1 MWHRSARLSFLMLA
15 CGAST
20 TLAGELPAIKTNA
33 ANHVPACATPERLM
47 AFAGSRNPKLD
58 ARFASVAEAYK
69 IAGERLNIR
78 WDYAFYQMM
87 VETGSLAFAGDNGAP
102 SVVRASQNNFAKL
115 GSAGDERRGEKFR
128 DVATGALAHLQHLQ
142 LYAGDRV
149 EAPAAERTRKVQEWD
164 VLGPWQKALG
174 HPTTYRD
181 LAEKWAPGNG
191 KYADEIAAV
200 AQSFEGTY
208 CKGSPAVTGGGQA
221 AASRTDATAAVAAG
235 GEPKGRE
242 QSVHIAKVRPATT
255 GTELARKA
263 IERAKEEGGVG
274 RSALGAGSIAASV
287 GSQVKSAAA
296 APQEKAQRHAVAPA
310 VHGGGKCRVLTA
322 SYGGSRSV
330 IIRHVAEHQMNYVV
344 LGINETDRVREIDAF
359 VSAYAPGGESIGE
372 YAGRDAA
379 LDEAF
384 RLCPES

>member
-20 TLAGELPAIKTNA
+20 TLAGELPAIRANA

-47 AFAGSRNPKLD
+47 AFVGSRNPKLD

-69 IAGERLNIR
+69 SIGERLNIR

-87 VETGSLAFAGDNGAP
+87 VETGSLAFTGDDGAP

-115 GSAGDERRGEKFR
+115 GAAGDERRGEKFR

-191 KYADEIAAV
+191 KYADDIAAV
-200 AQSFEGTY
+200 AQSFEGTH
-208 CKGSPAVTGGGQA
+208 CKGGPSAAGSEQA
-221 AASRTDATAAVAAG
+221 AGTRADTAAGAAAVAQ
-235 GEPKGRE
+235 PKGRE

-263 IERAKEEGGVG
+263 IERAREEGGAG
-274 RSALGAGSIAASV
+274 RSALGAGSIATSV
-287 GSQVKSAAA
+287 GSQMKSAAV
-296 APQEKAQRHAVAPA
+296 AQQQKSQQHVAVPA
-310 VHGGGKCRVLTA
+310 VHAGGKCRVLTA

-359 VSAYAPGGESIGE
+359 LSAYAPGGESIGE